1 MGIDGIGKSGPPL
14 PPPPVPEAGAASHA
28 APTGRTFQ
36 VQDATPAPTAQPVAP
51 GAPPRALDRLCA
63 GEVDVQGY
71 VDLKV
76 DEATA
81 HLSALPPIELDAIR
95 TALREQMTEDPVFA
109 ELVRTAAGETSPPLD
124 D

>member
-14 PPPPVPEAGAASHA
+14 PPPEAGSASHS
-28 APTGRTFQ
+28 APLGRTFQ
-36 VQDATPAPTAQPVAP
+36 IQDAPPAPTAQPVAP
-51 GAPPRALDRLCA
+51 GALPGALDRLRA

-76 DEATA
+76 DEATT
-81 HLSALPPIELDAIR
+81 HLSALPPMELDAIR
-95 TALREQMTEDPVFA
+95 TALREQMAEDPVFA